1 MNKYTKTSIFF
12 LDEFGISIFIDYL
25 PGRCA
30 YVYPA
35 IQQVPLLQPAPVSGW
50 QHVGVLQSLKKICW
64 HLILIHDS
72 YTMFSFPW
80 SSFKMHD
87 ANTSCLSLVH
97 ALDLQH
103 IPSRIHHEHLPAVVL
118 IVPWNDVYK
127 VPRPYLPCSYHMPQ
141 EVARYVN
148 GDERDSKSVQWLV
161 GICRNLSKQGNTLDY
176 MCKCTT
182 KVLLFHQLWATLCK
196 AKGIDPWPTMPPVE
210 RPFVFLNVVKIGI
223 GHNRKGNIRDSYIY
237 LVACTIV
244 VYHSISHASEAQQPS
259 TTCNYTFINPS

>member
-1 MNKYTKTSIFF
+1 
-12 LDEFGISIFIDYL
+12 
-25 PGRCA
+25 
-30 YVYPA
+30 
-35 IQQVPLLQPAPVSGW
+35 
-50 QHVGVLQSLKKICW
+50 
-64 HLILIHDS
+64 
-72 YTMFSFPW
+72 
-80 SSFKMHD
+80 MHD

-182 KVLLFHQLWATLCK
+182 KGAFVSPALGHALQSEGHWSLANHASCRKGLLY
-196 AKGIDPWPTMPPVE
+196 
-210 RPFVFLNVVKIGI
+210 FLNVVKIGI